1 MSLPPSSKRLLGV
14 LSSVACLLA
23 VPLITGAQTSVA
35 VAQAP
40 LWINKP
46 DVPAFEKLEKERL
59 TAAQRSIDQIVAV
72 TGPHTIENTLVPF
85 DQIIRQ
91 YNSAGYLSVLL
102 QQVHPDAAYRDAATA
117 MTSKV
122 GAAGAA
128 LGLNQGVYKALAAID
143 LSAADPATRYYVQR
157 QLLEFRL
164 AGVDKDDQTR
174 ARLKKLQDKL
184 VNLQSAFDRNI
195 SDDQRSITLDSA
207 AELDGVPKDYF
218 DSHKPGPDGKIKIST
233 NYPDAFPVLTFAKSD
248 AVRKRLYL
256 EFDNRAYPKNRDVLM
271 EMIRTRHEIAN
282 LIGYS
287 SWADYNAADR
297 MIRSAKNIGDFIE
310 QVDAAARPVAK
321 REYAMQL
328 AEKQKL
334 QPGAKDIS
342 DYEGFYLRELVRRS
356 QFDFDSSS
364 VRPYLPYER
373 VKKGVLDTAATLF
386 GLTFQQEH
394 GVPAWDP
401 SVETWD
407 AFDHGKM
414 IGRFYLDMQ
423 PRPGKFSH
431 AEMTAVLDGIRGK
444 QLPEALL
451 VCNFAAPSAD
461 DPGLMDYDDVVS
473 FFHEFGHLM
482 HWLLSAQQWAGI
494 SGITM
499 ESDFGEAP
507 SEMLEE
513 WMHSS
518 QVLTTFARHY
528 KTNEAIPAELV
539 KRMNR
544 AGSFGRASWVLGQNA
559 FSAISFDLYNR
570 KPDAVDPDVISLSD
584 EQKYRLPI
592 STPGT
597 HHYAS
602 FGHLAGYSSAYYTY
616 LWDKVIAED
625 FVTKFDRSN
634 LLAPAPAARY
644 RHLVLEP
651 GGSTSANDL
660 VKNFLGR
667 TQNMAAFERWLSEEF
682 ESAAAKK

>member
-46 DVPAFEKLEKERL
+46 DVPAFEKLENERL
-59 TAAQRSIDQIVAV
+59 TAAQRSIDQILAV
-72 TGPHTIENTLVPF
+72 KGPHTIENTLLPF
-85 DQIIRQ
+85 DEIIRQ
-91 YNSAGYLSVLL
+91 YNTAGYLSVLL
-102 QQVHPDAAYRDAATA
+102 QQVHPAAAYRDAATA

-128 LGLNQGVYKALAAID
+128 LALNQGVYKALAAID
-143 LSAADPATRYYVQR
+143 LSGADPATRYYVQR

-174 ARLKKLQDKL
+174 ARLKQLQDKL
-184 VNLQSAFDRNI
+184 VDLQSAFDRNI

-233 NYPDAFPVLTFAKSD
+233 NYPDAFPILTFAKSD

-282 LIGYS
+282 IIGYS

-356 QFDFDSSS
+356 QFDFDSAFGAA
-364 VRPYLPYER
+364 LP
-373 VKKGVLDTAATLF
+373 
-386 GLTFQQEH
+386 
-394 GVPAWDP
+394 
-401 SVETWD
+401 
-407 AFDHGKM
+407 
-414 IGRFYLDMQ
+414 
-423 PRPGKFSH
+423 
-431 AEMTAVLDGIRGK
+431 AV
-444 QLPEALL
+444 
-451 VCNFAAPSAD
+451 
-461 DPGLMDYDDVVS
+461 
-473 FFHEFGHLM
+473 
-482 HWLLSAQQWAGI
+482 
-494 SGITM
+494 
-499 ESDFGEAP
+499 
-507 SEMLEE
+507 
-513 WMHSS
+513 
-518 QVLTTFARHY
+518 
-528 KTNEAIPAELV
+528 
-539 KRMNR
+539 
-544 AGSFGRASWVLGQNA
+544 
-559 FSAISFDLYNR
+559 
-570 KPDAVDPDVISLSD
+570 
-584 EQKYRLPI
+584 
-592 STPGT
+592 
-597 HHYAS
+597 
-602 FGHLAGYSSAYYTY
+602 
-616 LWDKVIAED
+616 
-625 FVTKFDRSN
+625 
-634 LLAPAPAARY
+634 
-644 RHLVLEP
+644 
-651 GGSTSANDL
+651 
-660 VKNFLGR
+660 
-667 TQNMAAFERWLSEEF
+667 
-682 ESAAAKK
+682 